1 MTHTCL
7 VLYIEDGYNVRV
19 AVTGDFSGFKYH
31 HHGTRGVVDDVN
43 RDDKLYLRS
52 RCYILGLFT
61 CSSWG
66 QQEQTIRYDVI
77 VYEPLQIRGGIT
89 SCHRVVRRRDVSL
102 GRLVHCC
109 TLMLWMLYVYMYY
122 SILVAESWLLVS
134 LMWILCFSF
143 MYVYI
148 SSCDLC
154 LCVCA
159 CNTTLSAW
167 SYTLIN
173 VPVVVWMHKTPAFYC
188 YIS

>member
-89 SCHRVVRRRDVSL
+89 SCRRVACRRDVSL

-109 TLMLWMLYVYMYY
+109 TLMLWMLYLYY

-159 CNTTLSAW
+159 CNATL
-167 SYTLIN
+167 
-173 VPVVVWMHKTPAFYC
+173 
-188 YIS
+188 